1 MGKSVF
7 AFLILSGIFMV
18 QSMAARSELKVQ
30 ELVHLSAKMERSI
43 ADPPA
48 VDNGAADHSKE
59 EGGLTEET
67 AAEAPDQVVVRKMS
81 KHHSTDKSV
90 AGGGVI
96 IGGLVAAVF
105 AAVYCYIRV
114 TRKESSSDGEKH

>member
-1 MGKSVF
+1 
-7 AFLILSGIFMV
+7 MV

-30 ELVHLSAKMERSI
+30 ESVHLSAKTERSI

-48 VDNGAADHSKE
+48 VDNTAADHSKE
-59 EGGLTEET
+59 EGGSIEET
-67 AAEAPDQVVVRKMS
+67 AAEAPDEAVARKLA

-96 IGGLVAAVF
+96 IGGLVAAIF

-114 TRKESSSDGEKH
+114 TRKKSSSDGEKH

>member
-1 MGKSVF
+1 MGKFFF

-18 QSMAARSELKVQ
+18 QSMADRSELKVQ

-43 ADPPA
+43 
-48 VDNGAADHSKE
+48 
-59 EGGLTEET
+59 
-67 AAEAPDQVVVRKMS
+67 AEAPDQVVVRKMS